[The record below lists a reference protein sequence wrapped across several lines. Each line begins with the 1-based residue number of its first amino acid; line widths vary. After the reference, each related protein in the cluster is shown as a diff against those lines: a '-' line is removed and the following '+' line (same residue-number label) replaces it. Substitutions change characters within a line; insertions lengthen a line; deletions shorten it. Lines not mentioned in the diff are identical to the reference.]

1 MCLDKITKVYKPSLF
16 NLWIPKFAY
25 KSGVGWKAFFD
36 ENSIEFPCPT
46 SLSSVYKGNS
56 KAIPTGIWLDEEGY
70 RNIYC
75 KDDKFIEMSGNGG
88 LWGWKCKNYP
98 FGWHILKKEPRFD
111 HLHVNKQV
119 EYKYGHTAGIDATYK
134 APTIV
139 AKYMKI
145 LD

>member
-1 MCLDKITKVYKPSLF
+1 MCLDKITKVYKPSLY

-25 KSGVGWKAFFD
+25 KSGVGWKIFEKD
-36 ENSIEFPCPT
+36 ISIYPIPNLTNIF
-46 SLSSVYKGNS
+46 KGKS
-56 KAIPTGIWLDEEGY
+56 TPLPIGIWIHEKEY
-70 RNIYC
+70 RYHGFLGGTHIYPHS
-75 KDDKFIEMSGNGG
+75 KRQ
-88 LWGWKCKNYP
+88 YP
-98 FGWHILKKEPRFD
+98 FGWHILEKEPD
-111 HLHVNKQV
+111 CVYLHVKRQV